1 MHPLNDL
8 NKCLILFYIHII
20 LIAEI
25 TFLETVQI
33 LPYTDDTS
41 MTLSVAS
48 SLANKGEVNAE
59 DMAER

>member
-1 MHPLNDL
+1 MSNFLL
-8 NKCLILFYIHII
+8 M

-48 SLANKGEVNAE
+48 SLANKGEVNAV